1 MTASRTRKSVMTIL
15 LVAVAA
21 AFLLPQVWLFSL
33 SLKSK
38 AGVYEYPPRLAS
50 PESSSANF
58 EFVLRQTQVPWYLW
72 NSARVAGLATLL
84 TMAIGAPAAYV
95 LSRERFK
102 TRETVLN
109 GLLLAQMVSPIVL
122 LVPLYGLIAGLRLLD
137 THSGLIL
144 VYASVQL
151 PFTIVVLKNF
161 FDALPPSLF
170 EASVLDGATRAVTF
184 RRVAL
189 PLVGPGLASVA
200 IFNLAAYWSEFG
212 LALVLLDSQQR
223 FTVPIGIFSF
233 QSGYETEWQ
242 LVAAASLIGLLPVMA
257 AFLLLQRFF
266 VAGLTAGAT
275 KG

>member
-21 AFLLPQVWLFSL
+21 AFLLPQVWLLSL

-38 AGVYEYPPRLAS
+38 AGVYEYPPRLTS